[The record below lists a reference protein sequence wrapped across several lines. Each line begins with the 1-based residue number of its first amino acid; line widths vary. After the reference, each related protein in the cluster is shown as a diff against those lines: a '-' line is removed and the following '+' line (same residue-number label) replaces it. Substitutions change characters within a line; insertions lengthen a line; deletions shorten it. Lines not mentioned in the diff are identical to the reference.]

1 MLGVEAPEA
10 TFYIWLK
17 VEDEIDY
24 TVKLYE
30 RYNLKVIP
38 GSFLGRE
45 GEGKGYVRLALVY
58 EEEKTREALQRIAAL
73 NEALRSKK

>member
-1 MLGVEAPEA
+1 
-10 TFYIWLK
+10 
-17 VEDEIDY
+17 
-24 TVKLYE
+24 
-30 RYNLKVIP
+30 VIP

-73 NEALRSKK
+73 NEQLTKNN